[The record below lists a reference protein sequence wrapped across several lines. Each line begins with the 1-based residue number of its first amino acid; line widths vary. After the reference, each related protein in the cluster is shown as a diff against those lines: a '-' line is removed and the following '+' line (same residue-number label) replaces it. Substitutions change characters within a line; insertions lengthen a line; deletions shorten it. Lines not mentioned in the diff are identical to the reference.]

1 MAPPPGLQFK
11 GPFIQPSQ
19 GPQALW
25 TKWIFPP
32 QRHKDQHILKLNI
45 KYIKSIHLNVR
56 FDIENRDHSSRPHPL
71 PASLTFLTG
80 PVTTTPSGWAPTWGS
95 WLQSSAVIT
104 SDELRGLLLESKR
117 RTAMG
122 KDQIKGISKKP
133 KMPKVAPP
141 RMAFNSNRPKTTL
154 IS

>member
-11 GPFIQPSQ
+11 RPFIQPSQ

-32 QRHKDQHILKLNI
+32 QRHKDQHIVKLN
-45 KYIKSIHLNVR
+45 IKSIHLNVS
-56 FDIENRDHSSRPHPL
+56 FDIENRDHSSRPH
-71 PASLTFLTG
+71 

-154 IS
+154 ISYK